1 MGPEWP
7 QPTTL
12 QHWPGKMISELANK
26 VPTSIQYDKTSRKVK
41 NWGFLCNTEDEDME
55 MIDYFKLYLDPDY
68 HDQSPNRPTLAE
80 ARQYYKDYLCCL
92 HSHID
97 ETFSNTYPRWKSLRT
112 EFIFSVPTT
121 WKNPNVIADTI
132 DIIRSAGFGK
142 DGPDHRADIGL
153 TEAEA
158 AAVYASKHQFEK
170 DDVILVCDAG
180 GGTTDVNVLKMISSR
195 GEPTQLKQLTWVE
208 GHSIGSALID
218 FKFHHMVSDRLE
230 KIRSHLQSDP
240 ETNADQMLH
249 GKFERTK
256 CSYGTLGAS
265 ANPTIPFPIPGMSP
279 GYSFPNL
286 NIEDS
291 KMILHKEELK
301 GFFDSQVDRMLSL
314 VDEQFRRTE
323 ADHPM
328 MQISY
333 LVLSGG
339 LGSSPYV
346 RQRLTSH
353 FEIGPGS
360 SKANAQ
366 DMKIVT
372 VAEPQLAVVHG
383 LVMDRVQSI
392 SRGEVVFEQRCC
404 RTSYG
409 VLCLQ
414 EYNPNNPKHTG
425 QDVILDPRDGKK
437 YVEDQIQ
444 WFIQQGQSVSSKGVM
459 KPFLIKI
466 KPGQEDKPWRNQI
479 IMSNNPRDKLPSNLR
494 QDGAKRLCAIE
505 SVLKDKDVEMKL
517 KNRHWY
523 SQREKYLRFKFD
535 VKVILGAADL
545 KFQLQTK
552 DKKVISSDH
561 ETITVKWEAPSQ
573 ASPEERDA
581 LTGMYTTEQ

>member
-7 QPTTL
+7 EPKTL

-26 VPTSIQYDKTSRKVK
+26 VPTAIQYDETSKKVK
-41 NWGFLCNTEDEDME
+41 NWGFLCNTEHENAEILDC
-55 MIDYFKLYLDPDY
+55 FKLYLDPDY
-68 HDQSPNRPTLAE
+68 RDQTPNPPKLEE
-80 ARQYYKDYLCCL
+80 ARRWYRDYLRCL
-92 HSHID
+92 HDHID
-97 ETFSNTYPRWKSLRT
+97 ETFSNTYTRWKSLRT
-112 EFIFSVPTT
+112 EFVFSVPTT

-132 DIIRSAGFGK
+132 AIIREAGFGS

-158 AAVYASKHQFEK
+158 AAVYASKHQFDK

-180 GGTTDVNVLKMISSR
+180 GGTTDVNVLKMNSHR
-195 GEPTQLKQLTWVE
+195 GESTQLKQLTWVE
-208 GHSIGSALID
+208 GQSIGSALID
-218 FKFHHMVSDRLE
+218 VSFHHMISDRLN

-240 ETNADQMLH
+240 QSIADQMLQ
-249 GKFERTK
+249 GKFERMK
-256 CSYGTLGAS
+256 CSYGTSAAS
-265 ANPTIPFPIPGMSP
+265 AIPTIPLQVPGMPP
-279 GYSFPNL
+279 GYNFPNI

-291 KMILHKEELK
+291 KMILRREELK
-301 GFFDSQVDRMLSL
+301 GFFDLQVDRMLNL
-314 VDEQFRRTE
+314 IDEQFRRTE

-346 RQRLTSH
+346 RHRLKSH
-353 FEIGPGS
+353 FETGPGS

-366 DMKIVT
+366 DLKIVT

-444 WFIQQGQSVSSKGVM
+444 WFVQQGQSISSKGVM

-479 IMSNNPRDKLPSNLR
+479 IMSSNPRERLPSNLQ
-494 QDGAKRLCAIE
+494 QDGAKRICAIE
-505 SVLKDKDVEMKL
+505 SVLKDRGVEMKL

-523 SQREKYLRFKFD
+523 NSREQYLRLKFD

-545 KFQLQTK
+545 RFQLQTK
-552 DKKVISSDH
+552 DKKVISTDH
-561 ETITVKWEAPSQ
+561 EAIQVKWEVPSQ
-573 ASPEERDA
+573 ASPDERDA
-581 LTGMYTTEQ
+581 LTGMYTAE